1 MVQIWSF
8 DYNKASKLF
17 PANVNIAMN
26 GKDGH
31 TLKFEKESPKN
42 TGAKKHSTELT

>member
-1 MVQIWSF
+1 MVQMWSF
-8 DYNKASKLF
+8 DYIIRHQNC
-17 PANVNIAMN
+17 VNIAMN